1 MVSRRSTG
9 PLRKIL
15 PAVAVGLVA
24 LGVAGCSSGQ
34 VTQTDNLEPAVNGN
48 QANVGDIALRNVVVA
63 YPESGSYEAGGDA
76 PLTLTIVNIGG
87 ADDELT
93 SVSSP
98 AAGKV
103 ELIGRG
109 SLPGRSGLQV
119 VVPESSPSSSAEPTE
134 SSSQP
139 PSSGSGIASGEPAP
153 TGGSGIASGEP
164 APSGGEGIASGEP
177 APTEEPSVT
186 PTDVAPEDV
195 GTMNIVLT
203 GLTKDLPIG
212 RNVPITFVFAE
223 AGQIT
228 ITVPIDSPESG
239 RAEPQEL
246 PE

>member
-34 VTQTDNLEPAVNGN
+34 VTQTDTIEPAVNGN
-48 QANVGDIALRNVVVA
+48 QGNVGNIALRDVVLA
-63 YPESGSYEAGGDA
+63 YPESGSYDAGGDA
-76 PLTLTIVNIGG
+76 PLTLAIVNIGG
-87 ADDELT
+87 TDDELT

-98 AAGKV
+98 AAAKV
-103 ELIGRG
+103 ELIGRA

-119 VVPESSPSSSAEPTE
+119 VVPESSGSSSSVEPTE
-134 SSSQP
+134 SSAPGSSQP
-139 PSSGSGIASGEPAP
+139 SGIASGEPAP

-164 APSGGEGIASGEP
+164 APTA
-177 APTEEPSVT
+177 EPSVT

-195 GTMNIVLT
+195 GTMSIVLT

-212 RNVPITFVFAE
+212 RNVPITFVFAD